1 MRPMPIEE
9 LSELED
15 RLRRQPSWDPPPGF
29 ARRVALLAS
38 AASEQWPPVYEGRG
52 STLVRAAVIGLSAAA
67 AVYVIG
73 SLMSV
78 MMPLVLRDASSAV
91 DAYARLVEL
100 PTQLMTGRAVQVAW
114 VSAAVSLSFAA
125 SLVLRARA

>member
-1 MRPMPIEE
+1 MPIEE

-38 AASEQWPPVYEGRG
+38 AASEQWPPVYEERRARI
-52 STLVRAAVIGLSAAA
+52 VRAAAIGLSAAA

-73 SLMSV
+73 SLMSL
-78 MMPLVLRDASSAV
+78 MMPLVLRDASSAI
-91 DAYARLVEL
+91 DAYTRLVEL
-100 PTQLMTGRAVQVAW
+100 PTQLMTGRAVQMAW
-114 VSAAVSLSFAA
+114 LSAAASLSFSA
-125 SLVLRARA
+125 SLVLHARA

>member
-1 MRPMPIEE
+1 VRLATRDHE
-9 LSELED
+9 LAYGT
-15 RLRRQPSWDPPPGF
+15 RAPGF

-38 AASEQWPPVYEGRG
+38 AASGQRPPVYEGRR
-52 STLVRAAVIGLSAAA
+52 SRIVRAAVIGLSAAA

-73 SLMSV
+73 SLMSL
-78 MMPLVLRDASSAV
+78 MMPLVLRDASSAI

-114 VSAAVSLSFAA
+114 LSAAVSFSA
-125 SLVLRARA
+125 SVVLRVRA